1 MAPTSGNPD
10 DETGSGAPDQT
21 PPTGAEDTG
30 HDQRPAARDGARAGT
45 SGPHGTPP
53 DVPTMPQAH
62 VSEVTARSIS
72 GGLALLLGLAGLIVG
87 IALLAVA
94 AGSDSGSTQG
104 VLVPVGI
111 VVIIAAVVAMRGL
124 NMVAPGE
131 ARVVQL
137 FGRYRGTIR
146 TDGLRWVNPLT
157 TRRRVSTRV
166 RNNETPVLKV
176 NDAYGNPIELAA
188 VVVWKVRDTAQ
199 ATFEV
204 DDFLE
209 FVATQTEAA
218 VRHIAIEYPYDAH
231 EQGDLSLRG
240 NAEEITE
247 KLVVELSARVRAA
260 GVQVVES
267 RFTHLAYAPE
277 IASAMLQRQQAGAVV
292 AARREIVDGAVG
304 MVEAAL
310 RRLRRLRQED
320 IVTLDEERQAAMVSN
335 LLVVLCGDRAAQPIV
350 NTGTL
355 YQ

>member
-1 MAPTSGNPD
+1 MSTHDTEPTTTPTIDAPEMP
-10 DETGSGAPDQT
+10 APRVREFT
-21 PPTGAEDTG
+21 
-30 HDQRPAARDGARAGT
+30 
-45 SGPHGTPP
+45 
-53 DVPTMPQAH
+53 AH
-62 VSEVTARSIS
+62 SIG
-72 GGLALLLGLAGLIVG
+72 GGLALLLGLVGLLAGIGLVIVGASAVGATGTKAALIV
-87 IALLAVA
+87 
-94 AGSDSGSTQG
+94 
-104 VLVPVGI
+104 VGI
-111 VVIIAAVVAMRGL
+111 VIALAAFVAMCGL
-124 NMVAPGE
+124 NTVAPGE

-146 TDGLRWVNPLT
+146 EDGLRWVNPLT
-157 TRRRVSTRV
+157 SREKISTRV
-166 RNNETPVLKV
+166 RNHETAVLKV

-188 VVVWKVRDTAQ
+188 VVVWRVEDTAQ

-231 EQGDLSLRG
+231 DEDGLSLRG

-247 KLVVELSARVRAA
+247 KLAVELHARVEAA
-260 GVQVVES
+260 GVHIIES

-292 AARREIVDGAVG
+292 AARRQIVDGAVG

-310 RRLRRLRQED
+310 TRITEQD
-320 IVTLDEERQAAMVSN
+320 IVTLDEERKAAMVSN
-335 LLVVLCGDRAAQPIV
+335 LMVVLCGDRAPQPV
-350 NTGTL
+350 LNTGTL

>member
-1 MAPTSGNPD
+1 MSDTISTD
-10 DETGSGAPDQT
+10 DITDRADI
-21 PPTGAEDTG
+21 PPLPEPRVRE
-30 HDQRPAARDGARAGT
+30 RPARN
-45 SGPHGTPP
+45 
-53 DVPTMPQAH
+53 V
-62 VSEVTARSIS
+62 S
-72 GGLALLLGLAGLIVG
+72 GGLALLGGLAGLVG
-87 IALLAVA
+87 GVGLILAGAAVA
-94 AGSDSGSTQG
+94 AEHKGAWSTLLI
-104 VLVPVGI
+104 VSGI
-111 VVIIAAVVAMRGL
+111 VVILAAILTMCGL
-124 NMVAPGE
+124 NTIAPGE

-157 TRRRVSTRV
+157 SREKISTRV
-166 RNNETPVLKV
+166 RNHETAVLKV

-188 VVVWKVRDTAQ
+188 VVVWKVEDTAQ
-199 ATFEV
+199 AMFEV

-231 EQGDLSLRG
+231 EEDALSLRG

-247 KLVVELSARVRAA
+247 KLAIELHARVEAA
-260 GVQVVES
+260 GVRIIES

-292 AARREIVDGAVG
+292 AARRQIVDGAVG

-310 RRLRRLRQED
+310 ARITEEE
-320 IVTLDEERQAAMVSN
+320 IVTLDEERKAAMVSN
-335 LLVVLCGDRAAQPIV
+335 LMVVLCGDRSPQPV
-350 NTGTL
+350 LNTGTL

>member
-1 MAPTSGNPD
+1 MPAQPPRDATHDLAQDPAPATEP
-10 DETGSGAPDQT
+10 
-21 PPTGAEDTG
+21 AEV
-30 HDQRPAARDGARAGT
+30 PA
-45 SGPHGTPP
+45 
-53 DVPTMPQAH
+53 MPEPRVREFPAH
-62 VSEVTARSIS
+62 SIG
-72 GGLALLLGLAGLIVG
+72 GGLALLLGLLGLLVAAALFAGGVNASTTGARAALIVVALVVG
-87 IALLAVA
+87 TGALL
-94 AGSDSGSTQG
+94 G
-104 VLVPVGI
+104 
-111 VVIIAAVVAMRGL
+111 MYGL
-124 NMVAPGE
+124 NTVAPGE

-146 TDGLRWVNPLT
+146 EDGLRWVNPFT
-157 TRRRVSTRV
+157 SRTKISTRV
-166 RNNETPVLKV
+166 RNHETAVLKV

-209 FVATQTEAA
+209 FVSTQTEAA

-231 EQGDLSLRG
+231 DEDGLSLRG

-247 KLVVELSARVRAA
+247 KLAAELHARVEAA
-260 GVQVVES
+260 GVQIVES

-310 RRLRRLRQED
+310 ARISEQG
-320 IVTLDEERQAAMVSN
+320 IVELDEERKAAMVSN
-335 LLVVLCGDRAAQPIV
+335 LMVVLCGDRAPQPV
-350 NTGTL
+350 LNTGTL

>member
-1 MAPTSGNPD
+1 MPEPRVR
-10 DETGSGAPDQT
+10 EF
-21 PPTGAEDTG
+21 
-30 HDQRPAARDGARAGT
+30 PA
-45 SGPHGTPP
+45 H
-53 DVPTMPQAH
+53 
-62 VSEVTARSIS
+62 SIG
-72 GGLALLLGLAGLIVG
+72 GGLALLLGLSGLLVAAALFAGGVNASATGAKAALIVV
-87 IALLAVA
+87 ALL
-94 AGSDSGSTQG
+94 
-104 VLVPVGI
+104 VGI
-111 VVIIAAVVAMRGL
+111 GALLGMCGL
-124 NMVAPGE
+124 NTVAPGE

-146 TDGLRWVNPLT
+146 EDGLRWVNPFT
-157 TRRRVSTRV
+157 SRTKISTRV
-166 RNNETPVLKV
+166 RNHETAVLKV

-209 FVATQTEAA
+209 FVSTQTEAA

-231 EQGDLSLRG
+231 DEDGLSLRG

-247 KLVVELSARVRAA
+247 KLAAELHARVEAA
-260 GVQVVES
+260 GVQIVES

-310 RRLRRLRQED
+310 ARISEQG
-320 IVTLDEERQAAMVSN
+320 IVELDEERKAAMVSN
-335 LLVVLCGDRAAQPIV
+335 LMVVLCGDRAPQPV
-350 NTGTL
+350 LNTGTL

>member
-1 MAPTSGNPD
+1 MPATSTSATGDLPQMPAPQVR
-10 DETGSGAPDQT
+10 EF
-21 PPTGAEDTG
+21 
-30 HDQRPAARDGARAGT
+30 PA
-45 SGPHGTPP
+45 H
-53 DVPTMPQAH
+53 
-62 VSEVTARSIS
+62 SIG
-72 GGLALLLGLAGLIVG
+72 GGLALLLGLLG
-87 IALLAVA
+87 ITTGAALVA
-94 AGSDSGSTQG
+94 AGGTVGADGLKAALI
-104 VLVPVGI
+104 VLGLLTAI
-111 VVIIAAVVAMRGL
+111 GAFIAMCGL

-157 TRRRVSTRV
+157 SRVKISTRV
-166 RNNETPVLKV
+166 RNHETAVLKV

-188 VVVWKVRDTAQ
+188 VVVWKVEDTAQ
-199 ATFEV
+199 AMFEV

-209 FVATQTEAA
+209 FVSTQTEAA

-231 EQGDLSLRG
+231 DEDDLSLRG

-247 KLVVELSARVRAA
+247 KLAVELQARVEAA
-260 GVQVVES
+260 GVHIIES

-292 AARREIVDGAVG
+292 AARRQIVDGAVG

-310 RRLRRLRQED
+310 LRITEAD
-320 IVTLDEERQAAMVSN
+320 IVELDTERKAAMVSN
-335 LLVVLCGDRAAQPIV
+335 LMVVLCGDRAPQPV
-350 NTGTL
+350 LNTGTL

>member
-1 MAPTSGNPD
+1 MPATSSHD
-10 DETGSGAPDQT
+10 TASGFANSAPDA
-21 PPTGAEDTG
+21 PE
-30 HDQRPAARDGARAGT
+30 
-45 SGPHGTPP
+45 
-53 DVPTMPQAH
+53 VPEMPQPRVREFAAH
-62 VSEVTARSIS
+62 SIG
-72 GGLALLLGLAGLIVG
+72 GGLALLLGLVGLAAGTALVVAATAFDSAGIKAVLITGGVVIG
-87 IALLAVA
+87 IAAFLA
-94 AGSDSGSTQG
+94 
-104 VLVPVGI
+104 
-111 VVIIAAVVAMRGL
+111 MCGL

-157 TRRRVSTRV
+157 ARTKISTRV
-166 RNNETPVLKV
+166 RNHETAVLKV

-188 VVVWKVRDTAQ
+188 VVVWKVEDTAQ
-199 ATFEV
+199 AMFEV

-209 FVATQTEAA
+209 FVSTQTEAA

-231 EQGDLSLRG
+231 DEAGLSLRG

-247 KLVVELSARVRAA
+247 KLAVELHARVEAA
-260 GVQVVES
+260 GVHIIES

-292 AARREIVDGAVG
+292 AARRQIVDGAVG

-310 RRLRRLRQED
+310 ARIAEQG
-320 IVTLDEERQAAMVSN
+320 IVELDSERKAAMVSN
-335 LLVVLCGDRAAQPIV
+335 LMVVLCGDRAAQPV
-350 NTGTL
+350 LNTGTL

>member
-1 MAPTSGNPD
+1 MPAPRVHELP
-10 DETGSGAPDQT
+10 
-21 PPTGAEDTG
+21 
-30 HDQRPAARDGARAGT
+30 
-45 SGPHGTPP
+45 
-53 DVPTMPQAH
+53 
-62 VSEVTARSIS
+62 ARSVG
-72 GGLALLLGLAGLIVG
+72 GGLALLGGLAGLAAGAGLIVASSAVDATGGKAALIVG
-87 IALLAVA
+87 GILVALAAFLA
-94 AGSDSGSTQG
+94 
-104 VLVPVGI
+104 
-111 VVIIAAVVAMRGL
+111 MCGL

-146 TDGLRWVNPLT
+146 EDGLRWVNPFT
-157 TRRRVSTRV
+157 SRQKISTRV
-166 RNNETPVLKV
+166 RNHETAVLKV

-188 VVVWKVRDTAQ
+188 VVVWRVEDTAQ

-209 FVATQTEAA
+209 FVSTQTEAA

-231 EQGDLSLRG
+231 DADGLSLRG

-247 KLVVELSARVRAA
+247 KLAVELHARVEAA
-260 GVQVVES
+260 GVQIIES

-310 RRLRRLRQED
+310 ARIAEQG
-320 IVTLDEERQAAMVSN
+320 IVELDEERKAAMVSN
-335 LLVVLCGDRAAQPIV
+335 LMVVLCGDRAPQPV
-350 NTGTL
+350 LNTGSL